1 MVDAE
6 TSRWISR
13 GYAAHQCTG
22 YNSSSPIY
30 SSQTKRASMT
40 EKVLVS
46 SSEISFSF
54 SGRWKPR
61 WKPVEPEAGVPLPL
75 AQPGALPSPVVIQ
88 LWQYSSVKRLVIS
101 SSYKDGANSKS
112 GRQVSF
118 INHLK
123 VTIIESETKSTKRQ
137 VQAYHRAAGA
147 SGFFSTWDLSCL
159 ISSPL
164 SINLLF
170 CIIWWGVTKT
180 TGFQAHPLIS
190 FKRSRIIIWKA
201 ILCWSTWSKTGQ

>member
-61 WKPVEPEAGVPLPL
+61 WKPVEPEAGFPLPL

-159 ISSPL
+159 ISFNQSL
-164 SINLLF
+164 VLYHMMRCHQNL
-170 CIIWWGVTKT
+170 T

-190 FKRSRIIIWKA
+190 FKCSRVIIWKN
-201 ILCWSTWSKTGQ
+201 ILCW